1 MPPSDCS
8 RISHNYFAKKQ
19 DQVKRSIDL
28 FGKQLYKMFFRA
40 VYILSYF
47 LQIS

>member
-1 MPPSDCS
+1 MPPSDYS

-19 DQVKRSIDL
+19 DEEKRSIDL
-28 FGKQLYKMFFRA
+28 FGKQLYKIFRA

-47 LQIS
+47 L